1 MQNAFDYYILMM
13 NPACNLMFLENQLK
27 PFPLFLN
34 LDVPGPHLWNRE
46 TALAYNESLK
56 I

>member
-13 NPACNLMFLENQLK
+13 NPACNLMFFGKSVETI
-27 PFPLFLN
+27 PSFLN